1 MKNKYRVWIG
11 QKKEKKCIIVKAYS
25 AKEAKIN
32 AKENGETHIGSAWRI
47 NI

>member
-1 MKNKYRVWIG
+1 LKHYYRVWVG
-11 QKKEKKCIIVKAYS
+11 QGKEKRCIIVEAYS